1 MASTL
6 HKLSL
11 AAAAIAALSGPLPAR
26 ADSATL
32 LPLAEPVPYA
42 DEQLACL
49 ATAIYYEAGFEPRE
63 GREAVA
69 EVILNRLAD
78 PRYPKSVCGV
88 VYQGSRRSTGC
99 QFTFTC
105 DGSLARAPAPLA
117 FAEAQEIARIA
128 LENAAANI
136 RAPGANHYHADY
148 VRPGWARS
156 MTEIA
161 RIGRHIFYSDGR
173 TAKVTKFT
181 PPRPKTASETPGFAP
196 WGLSVAAIQPGN

>member
-1 MASTL
+1 MASIL
-6 HKLSL
+6 HKLSF
-11 AAAAIAALSGPLPAR
+11 AAAAAAVLMGPVPAR
-26 ADSATL
+26 ADSATP
-32 LPLAEPVPYA
+32 LPLAVPAPYG

-105 DGSLARAPAPLA
+105 DGSLARAPAPGA
-117 FAEAQEIARIA
+117 FAEAQEIARTA
-128 LENAAANI
+128 LESVGTAP

-173 TAKVTKFT
+173 TARNFNA
-181 PPRPKTASETPGFAP
+181 PRGAPAAPAAGGFAP
-196 WGLSVAAIQPGN
+196 WGLSVSAIQAGN